1 MHSTRLANLAML
13 ASKDGMFSCV
23 KGVSAQVEEDSAH
36 SLLLVHTSSRSS
48 IYRPG
53 NSCIKINDYADVQ

>member
-1 MHSTRLANLAML
+1 MLSTRLANLVML
-13 ASKDGMFSCV
+13 ASKEGMFSCV

-48 IYRPG
+48 IYSQG
-53 NSCIKINDYADVQ
+53 NSCFRINAYPDMQ